1 MPKYNWNG
9 FEVCE
14 YPNIAAEAYY
24 HNGGHPDTFASFAN
38 VTRELFGAFL
48 MGYESLTMKEVAG
61 TQRLL
66 NSLTRLSHPLE
77 YLCSSHINVVC
88 LDDPENMAAMRLIY
102 ESLDRA
108 GRSLRYG
115 CSYLIPWEQLQKMET
130 IPLAYVHYAIRLLES
145 AEQQKSIEAKEKSRR
160 GRSFTNIVA

>member
-9 FEVCE
+9 FDACK

-24 HNGGHPDTFASFAN
+24 HNGGHPDTFADFAN
-38 VTRELFGAFL
+38 VTRELFLAFL

-61 TQRLL
+61 IQKLL
-66 NSLTRLSHPLE
+66 DSLTRLSHPLE
-77 YLCSSHINVVC
+77 YLCSSHIHEVC
-88 LDDPENMAAMRLIY
+88 LDDPGNLAAMRLIY

-115 CSYLIPWEQLQKMET
+115 CSHLIPWEQLQEMKT
-130 IPLAYVHYAIRLLES
+130 IPLAYVHYVIRLLES
-145 AEQQKSIEAKEKSRR
+145 AERQESIEAQKRSRR